1 MKATIANA
9 QHSVIYCF
17 CSTITTAVTVLSASF
32 NPRIYCYVSYVIGI
46 RLSHFNYKS
55 YNLRTVLPIKSGANL
70 GG

>member
-9 QHSVIYCF
+9 LIYCF

-32 NPRIYCYVSYVIGI
+32 NPRIYWYMSYVIAI
-46 RLSHFNYKS
+46 RLPYFNDKS
-55 YNLRTVLPIKSGANL
+55 YNLRSVLPVKSRANL